1 MKLPMKEGLIVTRN
15 LTSCRT
21 FMLKRNV
28 VPICIFEI
36 FDGSV
41 LFVFDFCLQ

>member
-21 FMLKRNV
+21 FHAKKESNTDLH
-28 VPICIFEI
+28 F
-36 FDGSV
+36 
-41 LFVFDFCLQ
+41 